1 MARTCEYV
9 YDLKGEGEVRTVSNK
24 VTLKIGSPAWAVQVG
39 PV

>member
-1 MARTCEYV
+1 MARTREYV
-9 YDLKGEGEVRTVSNK
+9 YDLKREGEVRTVLSK